1 MYNDHTIFHKIY
13 SKVRASHLFI
23 EPRPAGHGIRA
34 YPEHASKVIST
45 ICKALGLKVVRIF
58 CRVLLTWTN
67 PQFGDALGTVT
78 TSASLHHY
86 ICITTSA
93 SLHLH
98 HCITTTSVTWSM
110 YALSIFRICG
120 WWWKKVRRTLKLSSR
135 PSFVLYGLKRISNNS
150 PMKWYGMWLICD
162 LDIGRRISNG
172 PVVKR

>member
-93 SLHLH
+93 SLHHYYICNMVYVCVIHLQDLWMVVEKSEENTQA
-98 HCITTTSVTWSM
+98 IVKAFFR
-110 YALSIFRICG
+110 ALRAQKDIQQLADEM
-120 WWWKKVRRTLKLSSR
+120 V
-135 PSFVLYGLKRISNNS
+135 
-150 PMKWYGMWLICD
+150 WYVADM
-162 LDIGRRISNG
+162 
-172 PVVKR
+172 

>member
-86 ICITTSA
+86 YICNMVYVCVI
-93 SLHLH
+93 HLQDLWMVVEKSEENTQA
-98 HCITTTSVTWSM
+98 IVKAFFR
-110 YALSIFRICG
+110 ALRAQKDIQQLADEM
-120 WWWKKVRRTLKLSSR
+120 V
-135 PSFVLYGLKRISNNS
+135 
-150 PMKWYGMWLICD
+150 CD
-162 LDIGRRISNG
+162 TR
-172 PVVKR
+172 